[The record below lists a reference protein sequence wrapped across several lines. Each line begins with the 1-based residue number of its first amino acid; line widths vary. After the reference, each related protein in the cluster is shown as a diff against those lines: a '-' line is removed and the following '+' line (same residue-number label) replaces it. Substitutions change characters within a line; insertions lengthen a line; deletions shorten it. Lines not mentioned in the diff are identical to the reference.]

1 MHYLLRCK
9 IYKTRPHSGRLKYLQ
24 RVIFMTKNIGE
35 NISKNLSGKYSQ
47 KCVDHAPQFATDAL
61 KKATKDQFR
70 KGKI

>member
-1 MHYLLRCK
+1 
-9 IYKTRPHSGRLKYLQ
+9 
-24 RVIFMTKNIGE
+24 MTKNIGE